1 MLFDNLA
8 SYRLVVNPPETNRLK
23 LRYMR
28 EGKMCLPRVAFADRP
43 RSFSQILGQGAMAS
57 PMVALKGPLMN
68 KRDYSLT
75 FALKHALKDMRFALG
90 LGVKVR
96 YR

>member
-1 MLFDNLA
+1 MQFGNLA

-75 FALKHALKDMRFALG
+75 FALKHALKDMRFALA

-96 YR
+96 YH